1 MVEEEVSYLQNWN
14 MASTTIK
21 QEQFS
26 EDQAI
31 WENLRSAIAQSSGF
45 TSWQIENGVQDT
57 ESKNNLDEQVRNYL
71 RETLETLAY

>member
-1 MVEEEVSYLQNWN
+1 
-14 MASTTIK
+14 MASRTIE
-21 QEQFS
+21 QQQFS

-45 TSWQIENGVQDT
+45 TSWQIENGLQDT
-57 ESKNNLDEQVRNYL
+57 ESQDHLDEQVRSYL

>member
-1 MVEEEVSYLQNWN
+1 

-21 QEQFS
+21 QEQSS

-31 WENLRSAIAQSSGF
+31 WENLRNAIAQSSGF
-45 TSWQIENGVQDT
+45 TSWQIENGVQDS
-57 ESKNNLDEQVRNYL
+57 ESQETLDEQVRNYL

>member
-1 MVEEEVSYLQNWN
+1 MTNATIEE
-14 MASTTIK
+14 
-21 QEQFS
+21 QEWAK
-26 EDQAI
+26 DQAI

>member
-1 MVEEEVSYLQNWN
+1 

-21 QEQFS
+21 QEQSS

-31 WENLRSAIAQSSGF
+31 WENLRNAIAQSSGF
-45 TSWQIENGVQDT
+45 ASWQIENGVQDS
-57 ESKNNLDEQVRNYL
+57 ESQETLDEQVRNYL